1 VGLVDIVLSIVGVFV
16 LAWVILVAI
25 VWLHRPA
32 RALAGPAVRMI
43 PDVVKLTRA
52 LLADRAT
59 PRRVKVALA
68 GLLAYLVS
76 PIDLIPDFIPILGSM
91 DDLVVAALVL
101 RWAGRRVGLEQIRAH
116 WSGSDAGFDL
126 LARLLGV

>member
-16 LAWVILVAI
+16 LAWMILVAI

-76 PIDLIPDFIPILGSM
+76 PIDLIPDFIPIR
-91 DDLVVAALVL
+91 A
-101 RWAGRRVGLEQIRAH
+101 RWMTS
-116 WSGSDAGFDL
+116 W
-126 LARLLGV
+126 

>member
-32 RALAGPAVRMI
+32 RALAGPALRMI
-43 PDVVKLTRA
+43 PDVVRLTRA

>member
-1 VGLVDIVLSIVGVFV
+1 MGLVDIVLSIVGVFV

-32 RALAGPAVRMI
+32 RALAGPALRMI
-43 PDVVKLTRA
+43 PDVVRLTRA